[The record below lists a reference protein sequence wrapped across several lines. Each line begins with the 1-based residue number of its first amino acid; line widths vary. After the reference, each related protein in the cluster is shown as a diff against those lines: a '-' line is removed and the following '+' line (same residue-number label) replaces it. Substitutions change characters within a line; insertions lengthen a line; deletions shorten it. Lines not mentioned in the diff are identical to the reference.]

1 MFSGKS
7 LDKREAGTGVDS
19 LDATKMA
26 AYVQD
31 GGWRTS
37 GGGNLTT
44 GASGAT
50 TSGALLG
57 GCQKFTNIRFGSID
71 YPSFGTGLYSCDEI

>member
-1 MFSGKS
+1 VFSGKS

-37 GGGNLTT
+37 GGGTT
-44 GASGAT
+44 F
-50 TSGALLG
+50 GALLG
-57 GCQKFTNIRFGSID
+57 GCQKFTNIRFGSTD
-71 YPSFGTGLYSCDEI
+71 YPSFGTGL